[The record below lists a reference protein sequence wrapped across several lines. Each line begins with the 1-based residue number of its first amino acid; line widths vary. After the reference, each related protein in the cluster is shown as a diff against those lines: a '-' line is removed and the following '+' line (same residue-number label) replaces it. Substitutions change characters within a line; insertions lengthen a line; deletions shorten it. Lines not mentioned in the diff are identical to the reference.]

1 MENSLV
7 RITAQYY
14 ENYGSSESP
23 YWKPKGGQEFSLRAD
38 SDSFFY
44 CTEECVKAIKKML
57 AARSNDHVRY
67 EYLEHEVVFDEPKAM
82 STEEFEIA
90 LQMVHQEY
98 EDQAHL
104 AFAGKYL
111 S

>member
-14 ENYGSSESP
+14 ENYGTAEAP

-44 CTEECVKAIKKML
+44 CQEECVKAIKMVL
-57 AARSNDHVRY
+57 AAKSGDYVRY
-67 EYLEHEVVFDEPKAM
+67 EYLEHDLVFEEPKQL
-82 STEEFEIA
+82 SSEDFEMA
-90 LQMVHQEY
+90 LQKVHHEY
-98 EDQAHL
+98 EDMAHKAA
-104 AFAGKYL
+104 AFL
-111 S
+111 EN

>member
-44 CTEECVKAIKKML
+44 CEEECVKALKKML

-67 EYLEHEVVFDEPKAM
+67 EYLEHDLVFEEPRVL
-82 STEEFEIA
+82 SSEDFEAA
-90 LQMVHQEY
+90 LQKVHQEY
-98 EDQAHL
+98 EDMATKAA
-104 AFAGKYL
+104 AFL
-111 S
+111 ED

>member
-44 CTEECVKAIKKML
+44 CTEECVKAIKMLL
-57 AARSNDHVRY
+57 AAKSSDYVRY
-67 EYLEHEVVFDEPKAM
+67 EYLEHDLVFEEP
-82 STEEFEIA
+82 SVLSSEDFETA
-90 LQMVHQEY
+90 FQKVNQEY
-98 EDQAHL
+98 EDMAHKAA
-104 AFAGKYL
+104 AFL
-111 S
+111 EN